1 MTGESYRSAEQ
12 VSNLFDKAAVFVL
25 SVSLVGLN
33 ERGTPSGKLVRAM
46 LNVSPQKLTVSY

>member
-46 LNVSPQKLTVSY
+46 LNVSSQKLTVSY